1 MTKKFQTGLVVLI
14 LVAIIGYVAIK
25 NKSVESENTNDPQE
39 VRIGFPIQ
47 SLDATPIIVADQKG
61 FFKEQGLNVK
71 LMHLQ
76 SSEGALAVGSGEV
89 DIDVTGAARLFGQ
102 IGKGVPVKLLS
113 IMSDM
118 SSHLFVRPGSDII
131 TLKDLEGKKV
141 SRGPAGANVLKFT

>member
-61 FFKEQGLNVK
+61 FFKGYC
-71 LMHLQ
+71 
-76 SSEGALAVGSGEV
+76 
-89 DIDVTGAARLFGQ
+89 
-102 IGKGVPVKLLS
+102 
-113 IMSDM
+113 
-118 SSHLFVRPGSDII
+118 
-131 TLKDLEGKKV
+131 
-141 SRGPAGANVLKFT
+141 